1 MSKFDYDVLYDE
13 DDTYLAVSKE
23 RYTLD
28 EARAIA
34 EHELGA
40 KARLLANDYCVRHRT
55 GRSLEGE
62 PTVGWFLDFGILP
75 QRPALRVGTG
85 PRLVRHGRLVHRF

>member
-1 MSKFDYDVLYDE
+1 MSKFDYDTLYGE

-23 RYTLD
+23 RHTLD

-40 KARLLANDYCVRHRT
+40 KVRLLEEDCCVRHRA
-55 GRSLEGE
+55 GRSLDGE
-62 PTVGWFLDFGILP
+62 PTVGWFLDFDILP
-75 QRPALRVGTG
+75 RSCPVWAFVRV
-85 PRLVRHGRLVHRF
+85 